1 MKKTYEKPQ
10 IMFESFT
17 LSTNIAGDC
26 EIKTWLPSNTS
37 CGMEFSD
44 GTTIFLDTMN
54 GCSAENGG
62 IPVVSEDGDGEWN
75 GICYH
80 VPFGENLFNS

>member
-26 EIKTWLPSNTS
+26 EVKTWEPTNSD
-37 CGMEFSD
+37 CGMKFSD
-44 GTTIFLDTMN
+44 GLYLFIEGVT
-54 GCSAENGG
+54 GCSV
-62 IPVVSEDGDGEWN
+62 PVVDGTVGNDDFN
-75 GICYH
+75 TICYH
-80 VPFGENLFNS
+80 VPFGNNLFNS